1 MLGVLGL
8 VGVVIQSDEV
18 ETGLQLVAASSEHML
33 PAYALSRL
41 RVTAAEVDV
50 FVLDMTQ
57 SKFSILNVPLQL
69 TYCSERRRGR
79 SHTAC
84 SRPCHWTGPS
94 APPTGKEARVAVCV
108 FVVQMRRPFD
118 SGSSPHTGRRR
129 IPPRGACRSSFL
141 CLSHRGFLEAACP
154 VGYMYM
160 LQKNTHSFMHP
171 SHSG

>member
-18 ETGLQLVAASSEHML
+18 ETGVHLVAASSKHVL

-57 SKFSILNVPLQL
+57 SKFSILNVPLLL

-79 SHTAC
+79 SHMAC

-94 APPTGKEARVAVCV
+94 APPTGKEARVDVCA
-108 FVVQMRRPFD
+108 FVVQKRRPFD

-141 CLSHRGFLEAACP
+141 CVSHRGFLEAACP
-154 VGYMYM
+154 VGRMYM
-160 LQKNTHSFMHP
+160 LQKNTPSFIHP
-171 SHSG
+171 SLSG